1 MAYQDI
7 EESRLYQRVEEL
19 ADKIWDIVISWDS
32 FAKDTV
38 GKQLTRAADSIGA
51 NLAESNGRY
60 HPNDVIRFLY
70 YSRGSMKETRYW
82 LRRAKKRRLINESE
96 VVSFFRDLDQIG
108 RELNGYINFQR
119 KRIVKEEGIEYRID
133 E

>member
-19 ADKIWDIVISWDS
+19 VDQIWNIVISWES

-38 GKQLTRAADSIGA
+38 GKQLARAVDSIGA
-51 NLAESNGRY
+51 NIAESNGRY

-70 YSRGSMKETRYW
+70 YSRGSLKEARYW
-82 LRRAKKRRLINESE
+82 LRRAEKRQLIKEAE
-96 VVSFFRDLDQIG
+96 VALFFRELDQIG
-108 RELNGYINFQR
+108 LELNGYINFQR
-119 KRIVKEEGIEYRID
+119 KRVIKEEAIEYKVD

>member
-1 MAYQDI
+1 
-7 EESRLYQRVEEL
+7 L
-19 ADKIWDIVISWDS
+19 ADKIWDIVISWEL

-38 GKQLTRAADSIGA
+38 GKQLTCAADSIGA
-51 NLAESNGRY
+51 NIAESNGRY

-70 YSRGSMKETRYW
+70 YSRGSTKETRYW
-82 LRRAKKRRLINESE
+82 LRRAKKRQLIKEAE
-96 VVSFFRDLDQIG
+96 VTLFFRELDQIG

-119 KRIVKEEGIEYRID
+119 KRVIKEEVTEYRVD